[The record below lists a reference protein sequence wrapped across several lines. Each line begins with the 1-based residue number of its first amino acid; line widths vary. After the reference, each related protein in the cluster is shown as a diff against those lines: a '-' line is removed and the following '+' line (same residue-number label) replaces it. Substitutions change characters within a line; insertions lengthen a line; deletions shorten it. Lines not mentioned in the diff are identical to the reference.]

1 MKRRETTVIGTI
13 SNDGKLN
20 LQLSVVPFLQ
30 EWKGN
35 KVAITFKVIGGTQ
48 SEAMKGYYF
57 NYVVPAMKNAIW
69 ESGERKNEKETE
81 QWLREMSPITHIEEW
96 HDGTWIT
103 KIKEIAEL
111 TNAELSEHIEF
122 IRQMAAEEYGCYI
135 EEPGE
140 KPQEK

>member
-81 QWLREMSPITHIEEW
+81 HWLREMSPVTHHCEW
-96 HDGTWIT
+96 RGFWDVT
-103 KIKEIAEL
+103 IKEIADL

-135 EEPGE
+135 AEPGE

>member
-81 QWLREMSPITHIEEW
+81 QWLREMSPITHHCEW
-96 HDGTWIT
+96 HGFWDVT
-103 KIKEIAEL
+103 IKEIADL

-122 IRQMAAEEYGCYI
+122 IRQMAAEEYGYYI
-135 EEPGE
+135 EEPNTQ
-140 KPQEK
+140 KQ